1 MKNTILKYDK
11 IDGGSFISE
20 DYTSKDMKKILE
32 LPELSNTE
40 WIEYIELYD
49 NQTIEQ
55 ISFLL
60 YDSADYWDIL
70 VIINDMDPLFDMS
83 YEFDILE
90 QLSENK
96 VQKYLADYSG
106 FYKVD
111 TYDRLKE
118 LVLAKEVEQNEI
130 NRQIKIIKP
139 EKLYD
144 FINLVKSVKL

>member
-11 IDGGSFISE
+11 IAGGNFLAE
-20 DYTSKDMKKILE
+20 NYTSKKMKNILAM
-32 LPELSNTE
+32 PELSNSD

-55 ISFLL
+55 ISFIL
-60 YDSADYWDIL
+60 YDSADFWDIL
-70 VIINDMDPLFDMS
+70 VVINDIDPLFDMS

-106 FYKVD
+106 FYKTD

-118 LVLAKEVEQNEI
+118 LVLQRQIDQNEI

-144 FINLVKSVKL
+144 FINLVKDIEL